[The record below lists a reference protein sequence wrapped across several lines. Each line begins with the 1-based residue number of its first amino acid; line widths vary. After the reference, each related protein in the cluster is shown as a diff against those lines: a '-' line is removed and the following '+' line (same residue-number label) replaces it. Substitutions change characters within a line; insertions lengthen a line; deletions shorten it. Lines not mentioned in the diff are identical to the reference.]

1 MTTTR
6 KILIFTGEWAAIL
19 SFCLLL
25 LALFSKSVP
34 AVFWGLGL
42 AGVTIVTSLTEEFL
56 RGDEEEEAAR

>member
-1 MTTTR
+1 VTPTR

-19 SFCLLL
+19 AFCLLL

-34 AVFWGLGL
+34 AVFWALGL
-42 AGVTIVTSLTEEFL
+42 VGVTIVTSLVEEFL